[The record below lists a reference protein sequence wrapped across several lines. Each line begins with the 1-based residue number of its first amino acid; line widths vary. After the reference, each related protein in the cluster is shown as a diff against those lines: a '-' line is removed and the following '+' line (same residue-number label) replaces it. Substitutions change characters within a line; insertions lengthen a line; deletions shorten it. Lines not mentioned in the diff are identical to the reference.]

1 MLSKIKIHYILVVL
15 FTYIFIFINSAN
27 AKKYSEINVVGNER
41 LTIETIVM
49 FSGLNLD
56 NDIND
61 QDLNQAIKKLFQTNY
76 FKDIKIFTKNDII
89 QFEIIENPIIQSIKI
104 NGIKNKSLVSKLTE
118 ITKKSEKYPFLQQNI
133 KLQKNLLLNVLRGSG
148 FYFADVEVKII
159 DNQNTVS
166 SLDQFLET
174 EELNRK

>member
-41 LTIETIVM
+41 LTIETSVM

-89 QFEIIENPIIQSIKI
+89 QFIY
-104 NGIKNKSLVSKLTE
+104 G
-118 ITKKSEKYPFLQQNI
+118 
-133 KLQKNLLLNVLRGSG
+133 
-148 FYFADVEVKII
+148 
-159 DNQNTVS
+159 
-166 SLDQFLET
+166 
-174 EELNRK
+174 